1 MNKIEAIFRPERL
14 NNVKDALSEVGIV
27 GLTVTQVTGRGA
39 QGGVEVTAARGL
51 GTFRI
56 DMLPK
61 VKLEV
66 VVNDPDTDRAVDVIR
81 TNAITGNPGDG
92 KIFIYP
98 VSDAIR
104 IRTGGH
110 VVGIAR
116 IVREGYPDT
125 TAWDSNSRYYDPKSD
140 PANPTWMMVDIKA
153 DRRLPRFISLNE
165 LKANPSL
172 VDMMVTK
179 RGQRLSVQPVK
190 PEEWSEVIAMA
201 ERSED

>member
-1 MNKIEAIFRPERL
+1 MAKPRYWLFKSEPSSYSYDDLESEDDQTAEWDGVRNYQARNFIR
-14 NNVKDALSEVGIV
+14 DDMEVGD
-27 GLTVTQVTGRGA
+27 QV
-39 QGGVEVTAARGL
+39 L
-51 GTFRI
+51 FYHS
-56 DMLPK
+56 
-61 VKLEV
+61 
-66 VVNDPDTDRAVDVIR
+66 
-81 TNAITGNPGDG
+81 NAKPPG
-92 KIFIYP
+92 
-98 VSDAIR
+98 
-104 IRTGGH
+104 

>member
-1 MNKIEAIFRPERL
+1 MAEPRCWLFK
-14 NNVKDALSEVGIV
+14 SEPSSYSYDDLESEDDQTAEWDGVRNYQARNFIRDDMAVGD
-27 GLTVTQVTGRGA
+27 QV
-39 QGGVEVTAARGL
+39 L
-51 GTFRI
+51 FYHS
-56 DMLPK
+56 
-61 VKLEV
+61 
-66 VVNDPDTDRAVDVIR
+66 
-81 TNAITGNPGDG
+81 NAKPPG
-92 KIFIYP
+92 
-98 VSDAIR
+98 
-104 IRTGGH
+104 

-125 TAWDSNSRYYDPKSD
+125 TAWDPNSRYYDPKSD

-190 PEEWSEVIAMA
+190 PEEWAEVITMA
-201 ERSED
+201 ERPED